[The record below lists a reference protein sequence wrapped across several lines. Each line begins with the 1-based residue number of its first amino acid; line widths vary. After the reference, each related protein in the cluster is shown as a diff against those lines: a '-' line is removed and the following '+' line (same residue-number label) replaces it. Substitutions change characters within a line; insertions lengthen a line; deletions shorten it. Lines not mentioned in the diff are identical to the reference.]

1 MLSMTQS
8 LSKIL
13 LILFLIIFAMIS
25 QSSAQDSEVSFSY
38 NKDLR
43 SYEVY
48 DSRNYMTGY
57 WGGFRSRLNEL
68 GITPIARYFTTVL
81 GNPVG
86 GKKKGVQYA
95 GLLNAYLKFDLEKL
109 LSIKRTKFIIS
120 GSWASGESLS
130 EEDIGNFFS
139 VSNIFSGSTVRLYQ
153 LILESELVENVLR
166 VAVGRMGIGDE
177 FGTSANFSNYI
188 SLAID
193 YNPIS
198 LSLNDAGF
206 FSNPL
211 SSWAARVRIKPAKNF
226 QILAGAYNSNPGVG
240 KGRVNGVDF
249 SFNDGVIF
257 IAELGYMPNLD
268 FSSKSLP
275 GSYKFGAFYDT
286 RKFDELSNVSEKQ
299 KGNYSLY
306 WILEQMIY
314 RETTEDDQGLTP
326 WATLTI
332 SPDENI
338 STFPF
343 FVSGGVVYSGLVP
356 GRNNDNAALGFAY
369 GNISDELENKD
380 YELMLELTYI
390 LQWTPWLQI
399 QPDIQWI
406 VHPGGSSDI
415 PNAVVVGAQLA
426 VDI

>member
-1 MLSMTQS
+1 MTLRSSNILSIS
-8 LSKIL
+8 FFIL
-13 LILFLIIFAMIS
+13 LAVS
-25 QSSAQDSEVSFSY
+25 QSAAQDAEVSFSY

-48 DSRNYMTGY
+48 DSRNYMTGD

-139 VSNIFSGSTVRLYQ
+139 VSNIFSGRTVRLYQ

-198 LSLNDAGF
+198 LLLNDAGF
-206 FSNPL
+206 LSNPL
-211 SSWAARVRIKPAKNF
+211 ASWAARVRINPAKNF

-240 KGRVNGVDF
+240 RGRANGVDF
-249 SFNDGVIF
+249 SFNDGLIL

-268 FSSKSLP
+268 FGSKSLS

-286 RKFDELSNVSEKQ
+286 RKFDELSNESEKQ

-314 RETTEDDQGLTP
+314 RETAQDDQGLTP
-326 WATLTI
+326 WAALTI

-338 STFPF
+338 NTFPF
-343 FVSGGVVYSGLVP
+343 FVSGGFVYRGLLP
-356 GRNNDNAALGFAY
+356 NRNDDNAAFGFAY
-369 GNISDELENKD
+369 GSISDELEDKD

-390 LQWTPWLQI
+390 IQATPWLQI
-399 QPDIQWI
+399 QPDVQWI